1 MGCVEMNLLLDT
13 HILLWSLTGS
23 DKLPDEMKKA
33 LEDPVSTL
41 WLSPISTWEIL
52 MLHEKNRI
60 RIDHAD
66 PVEWIERVLGSI
78 PFKEASLNHEV
89 AIQSR
94 LVKLPHQDPA
104 DRFLVATALVYDLTF
119 MTVDQKILDSD
130 RVEICFK

>member
-33 LEDPVSTL
+33 LEDPTSTL
-41 WLSPISTWEIL
+41 WLSPITTWEIL

-60 RIDHAD
+60 RINYAD
-66 PVEWIERVLGSI
+66 PVKWIKMVLDSI

-89 AIQSR
+89 AILSR
-94 LVKLPHQDPA
+94 QVKLPHQDPA

-119 MTVDQKILDSD
+119 MTMDQKILDSD
-130 RVEICFK
+130 RFEICFK

>member
-1 MGCVEMNLLLDT
+1 MNLLLDT

>member
-1 MGCVEMNLLLDT
+1 
-13 HILLWSLTGS
+13 
-23 DKLPDEMKKA
+23 
-33 LEDPVSTL
+33 
-41 WLSPISTWEIL
+41 

-94 LVKLPHQDPA
+94 QVKLPHQDPA
-104 DRFLVATALVYDLTF
+104 DRFLVATALVYDLTAP
-119 MTVDQKILDSD
+119 
-130 RVEICFK
+130 

>member
-94 LVKLPHQDPA
+94 QVKLPHQDPA

>member
-1 MGCVEMNLLLDT
+1 MNLLLDT

-94 LVKLPHQDPA
+94 QVKLPHQDPA

>member
-60 RIDHAD
+60 WIDHAD